1 MHSAIDT
8 KWFTDR
14 LADKRMSQ
22 RQLAKHLGLDSSAVS
37 LTFRGKRDM
46 KLTEAAQIAQILSI
60 PIDDVLHHAGVLT
73 SSRGS
78 MISVAGFLEV
88 TGEVR
93 CVSGTEESFSIPMPA
108 GLTGDDYIAIQART
122 AGSDLEYMDGWV
134 FYGKQPA
141 RMNAEAVGR
150 MSFVHLKN
158 GMRLIA
164 HVKRGYRPDRYH
176 LSGPVTASD
185 AEVVAMQPIEHI
197 KT

>member
-1 MHSAIDT
+1 MDSTIDT
-8 KWFTDR
+8 KWFTDL

-73 SSRGS
+73 RSQGT

-93 CVSGTEESFSIPMPA
+93 CVNGTEEAFSIPMPP
-108 GLTGDDYIAIQART
+108 GLVGDDYIAIQART
-122 AGSDLEYMDGWV
+122 AGSDLEYMDGWI

-141 RMNAEAVGR
+141 KMNPEAIGR

-158 GMRLIA
+158 GMRMVA

-176 LSGPVTASD
+176 LSGPVSASD
-185 AEVVAMQPIEHI
+185 AEVQAMQPIDHI